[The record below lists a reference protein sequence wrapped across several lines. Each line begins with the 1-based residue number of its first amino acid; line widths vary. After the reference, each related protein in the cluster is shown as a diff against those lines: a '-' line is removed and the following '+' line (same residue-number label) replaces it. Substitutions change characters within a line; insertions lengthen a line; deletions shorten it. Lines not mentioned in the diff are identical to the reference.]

1 MTHDDVAAVEQIT
14 SDAFYDLDVRTRP
27 ADWPRPEPRSAERSG
42 PWRTRLAHLVTHDQP
57 GCWVAEDGGALIGAV
72 AALRREGLWGLSTYA
87 VRPGLQARGAGARL
101 LEAALGHAAADAPG
115 FICSSHDPRAVRRYR
130 LAGFDLHPAMLMWGK
145 VDRSALPTVPGLR
158 DGSAADV
165 EMLDDIDRASRGAG
179 HGVDHDVMVAQ
190 HPLLVVEN
198 GSSRGYAYVYD
209 NGGPYLL
216 AATDVRAAE
225 HVLWAALARS
235 EPTEHVDFHHLTAAH
250 GWAVDIG
257 LRAGLELHNRGYL
270 ALRAMAPPP
279 AYLPSGHFL

>member
-14 SDAFYDLDVRTRP
+14 SEAFYDLDVRTRP
-27 ADWPRPEPRSAERSG
+27 ADWPTPEPRSPERSG

-57 GCWVAEDGGALIGAV
+57 GCWVAEVAGTVVGAV

-87 VRPGLQARGAGARL
+87 VQPGLQARGAGTRL
-101 LEAALGHAAADAPG
+101 LKAALGHAAADAPG
-115 FICSSHDPRAVRRYR
+115 FICSSHDPRAIRRYR
-130 LAGFDLHPAMLMWGK
+130 WAGFDVHPAMLMWGR
-145 VDRSALPTVPGLR
+145 VNRSVLTTVPGLR
-158 DGSAADV
+158 DGTAADI

-179 HGVDHDVMVAQ
+179 HGVDHHVMGEQ
-190 HPLLVVEN
+190 HLLLVVEN

-216 AATDVRAAE
+216 AATDVAAAE
-225 HVLWAALARS
+225 DVLWAALARS
-235 EPTEHVDFHHLTAAH
+235 DPTVPVDFHHLTAAH